1 MKKKHINTL
10 VMIALTF
17 AAVIGLAGCKT
28 GSPAERGFKKGIDE
42 ADKGVKKGMRET
54 EKFFGK

>member
-10 VMIALTF
+10 VMISLAF

-28 GSPAERGFKKGIDE
+28 GSPAERGFKKGMKE
-42 ADKGVKKGMRET
+42 AERGVKKGMRET
-54 EKFFGK
+54 EKFFGN